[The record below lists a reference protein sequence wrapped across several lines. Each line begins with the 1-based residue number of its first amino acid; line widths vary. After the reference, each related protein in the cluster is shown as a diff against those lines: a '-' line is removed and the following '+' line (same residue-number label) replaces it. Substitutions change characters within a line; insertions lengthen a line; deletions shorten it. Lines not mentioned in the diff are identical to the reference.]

1 MYGVSVKSR
10 TPTATLEICGEVG
23 NGSATNEERQDIVAS
38 ELNSESKPTK
48 VGMPWN
54 RRMRP
59 TLVRWCERTEAVR
72 PPPTRLR
79 TELINILPM

>member
-38 ELNSESKPTK
+38 ELSSESKPTK
-48 VGMPWN
+48 VGMP
-54 RRMRP
+54 
-59 TLVRWCERTEAVR
+59 
-72 PPPTRLR
+72 
-79 TELINILPM
+79 